1 MYVIP
6 CDMSSHMTGFKMK
19 IMTIHAFKY
28 LQLSNH
34 DEVT

>member
-1 MYVIP
+1 ML
-6 CDMSSHMTGFKMK
+6 SHMTGSKMK
-19 IMTIHAFKY
+19 IMKIHAFKY